1 MDSITQ
7 IVLGAATAEA
17 VAGSKMKNRALLWG
31 AIAGTIPDLDVLSR
45 LWHDDLDGL
54 VSHRGITHSIL
65 FTAITP
71 WIFALLTQRFYQ
83 KGLNQTPWIR
93 KILALI
99 GSLFF
104 IILALGSL
112 YLSRAN
118 VTALAI
124 ILPITTGLLWYLLP
138 RINRWGTSVNY
149 QPLSPS
155 VTYYDWVKL
164 FFWCILTHW
173 ILDTFTNWGTQIL
186 TPFSN
191 HRFALDNISVVDP
204 IYTIPL
210 AICLIWLSF
219 HQSEG
224 NRKRLN
230 LFGLTVSSAYMALT
244 FYNKSTIEN
253 DFQAALK
260 AKGLKINQ
268 IQTFPLI
275 LNNAL
280 WACIAKTD
288 TCYWY
293 GHRSVF
299 DKTADIKLM
308 PIPKNHELL
317 TPYLGDRR
325 VEIVRWFCY
334 DYHTVSKKRLPP
346 SLDSALLYKNST
358 PTNFR
363 EYEMKAIASTF
374 PQEILEK
381 AYQANHLDILEI
393 GDVKM
398 SRFGDYFLNDP
409 NQLNL
414 IIKWYLIELDGKPY
428 IYQNPVMP
436 NFNSDDLSEYWKRI
450 KGY

>member
-7 IVLGAATAEA
+7 IVLGVATAEA

-31 AIAGTIPDLDVLSR
+31 AIAGTIPDLDVLSG

-65 FTAITP
+65 FTLTTP
-71 WIFALLTQRFYQ
+71 WLFALLAQSFYK
-83 KGLNQTPWIR
+83 KGFNQIPWLR
-93 KILALI
+93 TLI
-99 GSLFF
+99 GSLSALIF
-104 IILALGSL
+104 IALALGWL
-112 YLSRAN
+112 YLAHTN
-118 VTALAI
+118 LTALI
-124 ILPITTGLLWYLLP
+124 IAVPTITGLLWYLLP
-138 RINRWGTSVNY
+138 RILRWSTSVNY

-155 VTYYDWVKL
+155 VNYYDWVKL

-173 ILDTFTNWGTQIL
+173 LLDMFTNWGTQIL

-191 HRFALDNISVVDP
+191 HRFAFDNISVADP

-210 AICLIWLSF
+210 AFCLIWLSF
-219 HQSEG
+219 HKSPST
-224 NRKRLN
+224 RKRLN
-230 LFGLTVSSAYMALT
+230 LIGLAISSSYMALT
-244 FYNKSTIEN
+244 FYNKATIEN
-253 DFQAALK
+253 DFQTALQ
-260 AKGLKINQ
+260 AKGLKTTQ

-280 WACIAKTD
+280 WACIAKAD

-299 DKTADIKLM
+299 DKTTDVKLI

-358 PTNFR
+358 PTNFQ
-363 EYEMKAIASTF
+363 EYEQKAIASTF
-374 PQEILEK
+374 PPEILEK
-381 AYQANHLDILEI
+381 AYKANHLDILEI

-398 SRFGDYFLNDP
+398 SRFGDYFLKSP
-409 NQLNL
+409 NQLNF

-436 NFNSDDLSEYWKRI
+436 DFNAKDLSEYWERI
-450 KGY
+450 KGV